1 MIVSFNS
8 FMHIIH
14 AIYSKHYTHFTFG
27 DSFGGNPVREWET
40 LLIMMWKLTLTFI
53 NHLHFRLNFFVI
65 HYVCGIVD
73 GCWHC
78 ICLFH
83 FVSFWVLHRFFSLS
97 LSRSPHS
104 MYFCLRFF
112 QIFQFCRFWRQY
124 AYTTTETKQKQITF
138 AFDLLDFSTCSLY
151 LLHDHFMALY
161 SGCCSFLVAF
171 ILLLLFCFFLSFII
185 IIHYSFLFALFHSHL
200 AIH

>member
-1 MIVSFNS
+1 MFV
-8 FMHIIH
+8 
-14 AIYSKHYTHFTFG
+14 
-27 DSFGGNPVREWET
+27 V
-40 LLIMMWKLTLTFI
+40 LLM
-53 NHLHFRLNFFVI
+53 V
-65 HYVCGIVD
+65 VGIV
-73 GCWHC
+73 
-78 ICLFH
+78 FAH
-83 FVSFWVLHRFFSLS
+83 FISFRFEYCTDFFSLS

-112 QIFQFCRFWRQY
+112 KIFQFCRFWRQY

-171 ILLLLFCFFLSFII
+171 ILLLLFCFFFEFYYYTLFIPFRSFPF
-185 IIHYSFLFALFHSHL
+185 SFSDPL
-200 AIH
+200 I